1 MRYKFDCERR
11 QTMATKSKVIEEK
24 DENNEAYPFF
34 DAARKILLA
43 GIGAIA
49 ITHDE
54 IEVFIIKLVERGE
67 IAKKDGE
74 KLIREVMDRR
84 KKTIQGVEGDAYKR
98 MNEILDHFNMPTKND
113 IDDLSEKIAVLAKKI
128 DELNKGKD

>member
-54 IEVFIIKLVERGE
+54 IEVFINKLVERGE

>member
-1 MRYKFDCERR
+1 
-11 QTMATKSKVIEEK
+11 MATKSKVIEEK

-54 IEVFIIKLVERGE
+54 IEVFINKLVERGE